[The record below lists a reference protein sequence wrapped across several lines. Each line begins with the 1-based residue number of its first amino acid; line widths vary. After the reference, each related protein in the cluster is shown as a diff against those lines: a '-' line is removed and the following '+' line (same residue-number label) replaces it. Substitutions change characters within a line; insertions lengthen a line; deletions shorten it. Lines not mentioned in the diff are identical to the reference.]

1 MQRRASSL
9 VTLRARIL
17 ERSSLVV
24 AVAVLGGVLVNGFL
38 NLANTAL
45 SLPLFLD
52 AIGTAVVAVLFGP
65 VAGAVTGIGSNLFQE
80 VLYGFPGAHW
90 QFGIVNAATGII
102 MGLLARHGLFRTG
115 AHVVV
120 AVLLVTVASAI
131 LGAAVA
137 LAVFGGASG
146 IEVDYISMGLLLTGK
161 PMFWAAFLARIPA
174 NLVDK
179 ALAVLAAFFA
189 YRAAFLQPDD

>member
-1 MQRRASSL
+1 
-9 VTLRARIL
+9 
-17 ERSSLVV
+17 
-24 AVAVLGGVLVNGFL
+24 
-38 NLANTAL
+38 
-45 SLPLFLD
+45 
-52 AIGTAVVAVLFGP
+52 
-65 VAGAVTGIGSNLFQE
+65 
-80 VLYGFPGAHW
+80 
-90 QFGIVNAATGII
+90 

-120 AVLLVTVASAI
+120 AVLLVTVANAL